1 MLRWGENATSGYI
14 GEQALDH
21 FRVDKTLLGVG
32 GFTIEDGVTDY
43 MESEAQVRKKMIS
56 IAKQT
61 IAVADYSKFGV
72 TAFCKIC
79 DITQIHTLVTDAR
92 APKTTLAQ
100 LKGMSLDVIVAE

>member
-1 MLRWGENATSGYI
+1 
-14 GEQALDH
+14 
-21 FRVDKTLLGVG
+21 
-32 GFTIEDGVTDY
+32 
-43 MESEAQVRKKMIS
+43 MIS

-79 DITQIHTLVTDAR
+79 DITQIHTLITDAR
-92 APKTTLAQ
+92 APKATLAQ